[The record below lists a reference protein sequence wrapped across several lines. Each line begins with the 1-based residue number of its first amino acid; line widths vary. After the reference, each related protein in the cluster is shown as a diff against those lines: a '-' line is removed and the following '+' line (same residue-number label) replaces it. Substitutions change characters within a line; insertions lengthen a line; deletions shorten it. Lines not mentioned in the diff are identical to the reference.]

1 MIKDSLCCKVY
12 LSRIEKTN
20 EIFQIEIRCSN
31 ELHYIFMASLLNVL
45 KIPHTT
51 HFSTFSYFL
60 NPSVSILKQLDV
72 WNIQKS
78 S

>member
-1 MIKDSLCCKVY
+1 MTKDSLCCKVY
-12 LSRIEKTN
+12 LSCIEETN
-20 EIFQIEIRCSN
+20 EIFKIEIRCSN

-51 HFSTFSYFL
+51 YFPTFSYFL
-60 NPSVSILKQLDV
+60 NLSVPILKQLDV
-72 WNIQKS
+72 WNTQKS

>member
-1 MIKDSLCCKVY
+1 MTKDSLCCKVY
-12 LSRIEKTN
+12 LSRIEETN

-31 ELHYIFMASLLNVL
+31 ELHYIFMASLLTAL
-45 KIPHTT
+45 KIPHGT
-51 HFSTFSYFL
+51 HSPTFSYFL
-60 NPSVSILKQLDV
+60 NPSVPILKQLDV

>member
-1 MIKDSLCCKVY
+1 MTKDSLCYKVY
-12 LSRIEKTN
+12 LSRIEETN

-45 KIPHTT
+45 KILYGTYFP
-51 HFSTFSYFL
+51 TFSYFL
-60 NPSVSILKQLDV
+60 NPSVPILKQLDV
-72 WNIQKS
+72 WNTQKS

>member
-12 LSRIEKTN
+12 LSRIEETN

-31 ELHYIFMASLLNVL
+31 ELHYIFMASLLTAL
-45 KIPHTT
+45 KIQHGT
-51 HFSTFSYFL
+51 HFPTLSYFL
-60 NPSVSILKQLDV
+60 NPSIPILKQLDV